1 MDVDPD
7 AVRQARLRAGL
18 SLAQVAG
25 RELSRQAIHLI
36 ENGKVRPRLRTMQ
49 IIARRLRVPISSL
62 LARPALDSDLRQIYF
77 ADLERLS
84 QRQQYTA
91 VADRARALLDD
102 GVRGEFEAVASFHL
116 GRALAHLQRPEEAI
130 SHLQRARELFESFN
144 DPWLAAESMEY
155 EAAAL
160 YLLEDPQAVALA
172 QRALERYRVLEP
184 RQPEVEA
191 RMLEH
196 VGTFLVGHRNF
207 ARARDF
213 YEESLQVVGSVRDLS
228 RLARVY
234 HGLSTCHWNL
244 GNHKRAVELC
254 SRAVALYAVEHE
266 LRPAAARGDLPR
278 VENDLAK
285 MYMEEGRL
293 DRAEELMGSA
303 LDHLTSA
310 GVERTR
316 AGALLTLGEL
326 RQRQGRLEE
335 AIDLVRQAIE
345 LAERLNEQ
353 MRLATAY
360 QLLGEL
366 HAARGE
372 HEMVDACF
380 MRALEI
386 LDGAGL
392 VHRGAEC
399 RSAYHDLLV
408 AREGATRRQA

>member
-1 MDVDPD
+1 M
-7 AVRQARLRAGL
+7 RQARLRAGL

-49 IIARRLRVPISSL
+49 IIARRLRVPISTL
-62 LARPALDSDLRQIYF
+62 LAKPALDGDLRQVYF
-77 ADLERLS
+77 ADLERLA
-84 QRQQYTA
+84 QKHQYTA

-102 GVRGEFEAVASFHL
+102 GVRGEFEAVACFHL
-116 GRALAHLQRPEEAI
+116 GRALAHLHRPSEAI
-130 SHLQRARELFESFN
+130 EHLQRARELFESFK

-160 YLLEDPQAVALA
+160 YLLEDPGAVTLA
-172 QRALERYRVLEP
+172 ERALERYRVLEP
-184 RQPEVEA
+184 RQPEIEA

-234 HGLSTCHWNL
+234 HGLSMCHLNL
-244 GNHKRAVELC
+244 GNRKRALELC

-266 LRPAAARGDLPR
+266 LRPATARAELPR
-278 VENDLAK
+278 VENDLAR
-285 MYMEEGRL
+285 MHMEAGQL
-293 DRAEELMGSA
+293 DRAEELLVSA
-303 LDHLTSA
+303 LDHLASA
-310 GVERTR
+310 GVERMR

-326 RQRQGRLEE
+326 RQRQGRLDEAMDLARE
-335 AIDLVRQAIE
+335 AID

-353 MRLATAY
+353 MRLTAAY

-380 MRALEI
+380 TRALEI
-386 LDGAGL
+386 LDGTGL
-392 VHRGAEC
+392 LHREAEI
-399 RSAYHDLLV
+399 RSAYQQLLAV
-408 AREGATRRQA
+408 RAGTTRRQA